1 MSGSFLAL
9 LPVLPLLVLPLRKH
23 AVVSWYGAA
32 FHGRPTASTEPFSV
46 YAMTAAHRVLPFGT
60 VVRFRSQTGGV
71 TVRVNDRGPT
81 ISGREFDLSRA
92 AFAMLADTARGLITV
107 KYEIVYQP
115 DWRNHAQR

>member
-1 MSGSFLAL
+1 MTASFLAL

-46 YAMTAAHRVLPFGT
+46 YAMTCAHRSLPFGT
-60 VVRFRSQTGGV
+60 VVRMQSGGRGV
-71 TVRVNDRGPT
+71 TVRVSERGPFV
-81 ISGREFDLSRA
+81 SGREFDLSRA
-92 AFAMLADTARGLITV
+92 AFEMLADTGRGLITV

-115 DWRNHAQR
+115 DWRNHAR

>member
-1 MSGSFLAL
+1 MNSTITAL

-32 FHGRPTASTEPFSV
+32 FHNRPTASTEPFSV
-46 YAMTAAHRVLPFGT
+46 YAMTAAHRSLPFGT
-60 VVRFRSQTGGV
+60 VVRMQSGGRGV
-71 TVRVNDRGPT
+71 TVCINDRGPFV
-81 ISGREFDLSRA
+81 SGREFDLSRA

-115 DWRNHAQR
+115 DWRNHARR